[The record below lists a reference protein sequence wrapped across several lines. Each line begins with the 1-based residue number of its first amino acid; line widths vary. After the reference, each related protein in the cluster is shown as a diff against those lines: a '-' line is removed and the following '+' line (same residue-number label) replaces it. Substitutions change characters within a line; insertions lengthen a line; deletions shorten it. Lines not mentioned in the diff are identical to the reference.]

1 MAMIMTRAMGT
12 AVNIAMAIMDV
23 GMAME
28 ETPMAI
34 TAIEVQIMVMDAKTA
49 MLMDVETAMEE
60 IAMTL
65 ADMETTDTIRHPFS
79 PG

>member
-1 MAMIMTRAMGT
+1 MTMTRAMGT

-65 ADMETTDTIRHPFS
+65 ADMETTDTIRHFLS

>member
-1 MAMIMTRAMGT
+1 MTMTRAMGT

-34 TAIEVQIMVMDAKTA
+34 TAIEVQIMVMDTTTA

-60 IAMTL
+60 IVMAM
-65 ADMETTDTIRHPFS
+65 AAMETTDTIRHF
-79 PG
+79 